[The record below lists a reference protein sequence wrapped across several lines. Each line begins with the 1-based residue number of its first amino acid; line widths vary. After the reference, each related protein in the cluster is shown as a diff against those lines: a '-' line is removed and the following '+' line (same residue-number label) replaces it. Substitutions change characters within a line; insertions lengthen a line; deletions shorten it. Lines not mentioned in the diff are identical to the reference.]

1 MWGETRLF
9 RKPPIWRC
17 NQPNAHLQGFFD
29 CRVVVKGGKLCQNAL
44 ARDRP
49 ISVTMGPCLHDS
61 MRFFWRIGTY
71 AYNFCKCSTVHPILA
86 IWFIYLLTSLTK
98 LPSRWENSRLPGTGF
113 GRKTRSATSFNL
125 TGKSST
131 CWTKCSLDFC
141 DQWKGFKEHHTHLH
155 QVAVTHYLCSSQG
168 LHILKSI

>member
-61 MRFFWRIGTY
+61 MCFFL
-71 AYNFCKCSTVHPILA
+71 AYRDICLQ
-86 IWFIYLLTSLTK
+86 LLQMFHCASHFGNLIHLSIDIPNKTAFALRKLKTSWY
-98 LPSRWENSRLPGTGF
+98 RVWEENTQCHLLQSHRQIINMLDQMFLGF
-113 GRKTRSATSFNL
+113 L
-125 TGKSST
+125 
-131 CWTKCSLDFC
+131 
-141 DQWKGFKEHHTHLH
+141 
-155 QVAVTHYLCSSQG
+155 
-168 LHILKSI
+168 